1 MERNY
6 EIDLKSMF
14 EEIRAI
20 SSKVL
25 SESKSIYDHNGL
37 FFGDSAFRAVKGDI
51 HTKVLGKYLQ
61 DVPGV
66 EPKYEVRIVGKIRAD
81 INLRDMVTIEV
92 KSHGQFNSTD
102 LKKRFERVVQA
113 RPDMKHLYVA
123 FRERQDFVDKTLKL
137 LEPLGVECFFMST
150 YVTEANPM
158 EKMLPNSLKN
168 LLKTIMKALES
179 SLRCGR
185 KDRACICR

>member
-1 MERNY
+1 VERNY

-20 SSKVL
+20 SGKVL

-37 FFGDSAFRAVKGDI
+37 FFDDSAFRAVEGDI

-61 DVPGV
+61 HVLGV

-81 INLRDMVTIEV
+81 INLCDMVTIEV

-113 RPDMKHLYVA
+113 KPDMKHLYVA
-123 FRERQDFVDKTLKL
+123 FRERQDFIEKTLKL
-137 LEPLGVECFFMST
+137 LKPLGVECFFMST
-150 YVTEANPM
+150 YATETNPM
-158 EKMLPNSLKN
+158 KK
-168 LLKTIMKALES
+168 LLHG
-179 SLRCGR
+179 SLRDLLETVMN
-185 KDRACICR
+185 KL